1 MLTPALLGERCGR
14 QEIEDRL
21 RYVCDVAFG
30 KDRWG
35 GMAAPPN
42 TERMSRPGGSNRK
55 RGTGRPPH
63 VAGIESLRLA
73 HGALRNMDK

>member
-1 MLTPALLGERCGR
+1 MLTPTLLGERYGR
-14 QEIEDRL
+14 QEIENRL

-35 GMAAPPN
+35 GMRRPPN
-42 TERMSRPGGSNRK
+42 TERLSRPDGSSRK

-73 HGALRNMDK
+73 HDALRNMDK